1 MKKTI
6 GFLKK
11 QPLITGMI
19 GLLFV
24 SLSVRYLGPR
34 MVGELEAGAIRLA
47 LALSAA
53 VFLYLI
59 SKEMAF
65 EKCDNRTG
73 YVLLV
78 LLPTL
83 IISIIGFIAQFAAGI
98 KDGIP
103 LAKGWLPG
111 IVIITFEYICVGLFE
126 EISARGLINDAI
138 LYQFRDSKMSTKS
151 LFVTIAIADVIVFGA
166 VHLIGSDFS
175 NMSAV
180 GFGLLKTISSGIGG
194 LAYLFMY
201 WKTRNL
207 WAVAISHGLFDY
219 LIQLP
224 STVFQK
230 AGEAASNTQDYVS
243 MTGNLALA
251 NLGTQLILT
260 AVDIVI
266 LIWIWKW
273 HMKDVDFEEIRKTW

>member
-6 GFLKK
+6 EFLKK
-11 QPLITGMI
+11 QPLVTGLV

-24 SLSVRYLGPR
+24 SLCVRYLGPR

-47 LALSAA
+47 LALAGS

-59 SKEMAF
+59 SREKAF
-65 EKCDNRTG
+65 EKCNNRTG

-83 IISIIGFIAQFAAGI
+83 LFSTIGCITTIVTAIRENTPVAQ
-98 KDGIP
+98 
-103 LAKGWLPG
+103 GWLPG
-111 IVIITFEYICVGLFE
+111 ILIITFEYISVGLFE
-126 EISARGLINDAI
+126 EISARGLINDAF

-151 LFVTIAIADVIVFGA
+151 LFVTIAIADVVIFGA

-175 NMSAV
+175 TMSAV
-180 GFGLLKTISSGIGG
+180 GFGLLKTLSSGIGG

-207 WAVAISHGLFDY
+207 WAVAIAHGLFDY
-219 LIQLP
+219 LVTIPQVLFV
-224 STVFQK
+224 ST
-230 AGEAASNTQDYVS
+230 EASSNTQDYVS
-243 MTGNLALA
+243 MTGNLAWA
-251 NLGTQLILT
+251 NLGVQLFMIALDT
-260 AVDIVI
+260 AICI
-266 LIWIWKW
+266 YIWKC